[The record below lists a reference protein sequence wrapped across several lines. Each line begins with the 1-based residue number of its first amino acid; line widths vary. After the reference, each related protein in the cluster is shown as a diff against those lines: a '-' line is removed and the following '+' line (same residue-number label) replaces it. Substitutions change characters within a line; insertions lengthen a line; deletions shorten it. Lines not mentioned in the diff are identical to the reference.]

1 MTYNVGLID
10 RGVRL
15 VLGIGLLGLY
25 GALDSPWRYVTL
37 LGLGL
42 IATSVTAACPLYG
55 LLGWSTRKSPPQLP
69 ESDKAEHPE
78 RHSAAWWSAHQPSED
93 EQTWPPKKTPPWR
106 PGDQK

>member
-55 LLGWSTRKSPPQLP
+55 LLGWRTRKRSNRLESSGEKPP
-69 ESDKAEHPE
+69 EGRSG
-78 RHSAAWWSAHQPSED
+78 AWWAAQRPSED
-93 EQTWPPKKTPPWR
+93 EKTWPPRKPPPWR
-106 PGDQK
+106 PTDHE